1 MREYEYLDQVK
12 NMIRESEEETAKRAL
27 EFNIFHTLHA
37 NDKEV
42 MMCRMLYEFL
52 NPKGSHGRGA
62 EYLRCFLENI
72 LELDDIAVDEPG
84 QAKVFREYVIGDTD
98 RRIDI
103 YIDTP
108 YRAIPVEVKIYA
120 KEQNNQCL
128 DYYAYAAEENRK
140 KWTKRKWRMAY
151 LTQYGTMPS
160 PYSTGN
166 DKNCIDSIKA
176 ISWSVHILDW
186 MKRIRQSQESNANVN
201 EVITQYIGAI
211 EEFTNQKKGLVY
223 KKMENT
229 GLLDG
234 RENMKAAQAISEGF
248 TIRKR
253 QLMKELFHA
262 VQERVKKEVFPGGK
276 ADKIS
281 LDPWNEQQD
290 SIHTFYQSQKS
301 TYPGLN
307 YLMKEFSVQG
317 REENYQ
323 IWLRFEIDAK
333 PFVGFVLVKKYT
345 DEHGKIQY
353 TGKYERTD
361 EICKATESF
370 LSDISREKIKENL
383 REDWW
388 IEWFYVPTGSVE
400 AEDSV
405 PDFKACN
412 EAYFNLY
419 EKNQFDSFVDSAVI
433 GIKKMRD
440 RIKDA

>member
-1 MREYEYLDQVK
+1 MKEYEYLNQVK

-52 NPKGSHGRGA
+52 NPRGSHGRGA
-62 EYLRCFLENI
+62 EYLRWFLENI
-72 LELDDIAVDEPG
+72 LELDDVAVDEPG
-84 QAKVFREYVIGDTD
+84 QAKVFREYVIEDSD

-108 YRAIPVEVKIYA
+108 YRAIPIEVKIYA

-128 DYYAYAAEENRK
+128 DYYAYANAENRK
-140 KWTKRKWRMAY
+140 KLIKRKWRMAY

-166 DKNCIDSIKA
+166 DKHCIDSIKA

-186 MKRIRQSQESNANVN
+186 MKMIRQSQESNANVY
-201 EVITQYIGAI
+201 EVITQYIGVI

-223 KKMENT
+223 EKMDNT

-234 RENMKAAQAISEGF
+234 RDNMKAAQAISENF
-248 TIRKR
+248 AIRKI
-253 QLMKELFHA
+253 QLMEELFHA

-281 LDPWNEQQD
+281 LDPWNNQNL
-290 SIHTFYQSQKS
+290 IHTFYQFQKS
-301 TYPGLN
+301 TLPALN

-317 REENYQ
+317 EEENYQ
-323 IWLRFEIDAK
+323 IWLRFEIDAR
-333 PFVGFVLVKKYT
+333 PFVSFILIKKYT
-345 DEHGKIQY
+345 DKQGSAQY
-353 TGKYERTD
+353 TGAFEQTD
-361 EICKATESF
+361 EIYKAAESF
-370 LSDISREKIKENL
+370 ISKEEGEEYHRN
-383 REDWW
+383 DWW
-388 IEWFYVPTGSVE
+388 IDWFYVPTGSVE
-400 AEDSV
+400 VEDSL
-405 PDFKACN
+405 PEFKACN
-412 EAYFNLY
+412 EAYFDLY
-419 EKNQFDSFVDSAVI
+419 EKNQFDALVDSAVM
-433 GIKKMRD
+433 GMKKMRD
-440 RIKDA
+440 RIKDT